1 MMGEATGDSWQAENN
16 RRAKNLAGWSIAWLG
31 GTALLAFGP
40 KYLWD
45 YSTLPTLGAVLLNLV
60 VGLAMVM
67 ALVRYISGLDELERK
82 IFLDA
87 AGLTLGVTLVCGSC
101 YELLEDV
108 KLIPYQP
115 EISHLFYLMV
125 ISFAVSVFVGN
136 RRYK

>member
-1 MMGEATGDSWQAENN
+1 MV
-16 RRAKNLAGWSIAWLG
+16 G

-40 KYLWD
+40 KYMWD

>member
-1 MMGEATGDSWQAENN
+1 M
-16 RRAKNLAGWSIAWLG
+16 
-31 GTALLAFGP
+31 
-40 KYLWD
+40 YVWD

-60 VGLAMVM
+60 VGFNMVM
-67 ALVRYISGLDELERK
+67 ALVRHISGLDELERK

-125 ISFAVSVFVGN
+125 CSFAVSILIGKW
-136 RRYK
+136 RYK